1 MQREMLVSS
10 HTCLNQLHDC
20 MTHVSNKIFGCFYY
34 CILCVS
40 AQCKRKWRSPLIP
53 LQINRLNNMI
63 PSQLLDNEV
72 FLGCKRRVAS
82 CSLSPVFK
90 HPPNQQGREASATR
104 KNARVLKAMPQGF
117 TKPLTTGFIGDAI
130 STTISACL
138 SNARRL
144 LVSSHTSPNQP
155 HDCMALP

>member
-1 MQREMLVSS
+1 MLILLLHSVRVCPMQAEMALSA
-10 HTCLNQLHDC
+10 HTSPNQ
-20 MTHVSNKIFGCFYY
+20 
-34 CILCVS
+34 
-40 AQCKRKWRSPLIP
+40 PLEH
-53 LQINRLNNMI
+53 MI

-130 STTISACL
+130 STTISARL

>member
-1 MQREMLVSS
+1 MVES
-10 HTCLNQLHDC
+10 LHDVGLH
-20 MTHVSNKIFGCFYY
+20 MKPRNGFTKPLDLALVALLQPPVSNKIPGCFFKTRPSTTRRHDKY

-40 AQCKRKWRSPLIP
+40 ARP
-53 LQINRLNNMI
+53 LQREIPVSSHASPNRLHEHMI

-117 TKPLTTGFIGDAI
+117 TKSSSRTGRGF
-130 STTISACL
+130 C
-138 SNARRL
+138 R
-144 LVSSHTSPNQP
+144 
-155 HDCMALP
+155 